1 MSNQLST
8 ADKTYLTAQQQKQI
22 QALKQ
27 AWADASAAGDTAA
40 MARANQQ
47 AEAIRATAGYAGGSD
62 GSGYYKLNE
71 TGGAAPAG
79 AGKSAGEVQQW
90 VTDYHNTHYNENNG
104 WINGYSTAMNLRS
117 MANYIRQQMEANSN
131 AWAAA
136 DAAGKSYLHDQNQQ
150 LAKILEKAVGGAKS
164 TYNEKLGRW
173 ETDNANLGYGY
184 NVGQYNDP
192 DWYRNTYGM
201 TDEQMEAY
209 RNDTARYHNFV
220 DQRVVR
226 NWQDES
232 SGYTGE
238 YAQFVNGPYGQLL
251 GGTNGVD
258 RSVYA
263 NVQGDG
269 FDDENEQY
277 EIPRNADGTIAP
289 KAPALKNNNSMSDYT
304 KQFAAYVE
312 DGVIQP
318 GKLKLG
324 GGVPSGGGSGS
335 LHIGSVVPSGGAD
348 SGLLDRWQAAAQE
361 QAISNRDYAV
371 DKAVQQLLAAQAR
384 ADAAY
389 QTQRDQIAKDER
401 NALDNAALYAEAR
414 GDRGGI
420 GQTQY
425 SQILAQ
431 AAANRQTVNTAQAR
445 LAADT
450 QQQIIQLR
458 AEGKFQAAD
467 DLLEISQT
475 YLLKLLALEQWA
487 AEYALDNAKFEA
499 SVTQWQQEYWLQA
512 AKLLL

>member
-1 MSNQLST
+1 MSNKLSA
-8 ADKTYLTAQQQKQI
+8 ADQTYLSAQQQKEI

-27 AWADASAAGDTAA
+27 AWEAANAAGDQAA
-40 MARANQQ
+40 MAQANRQ
-47 AEAIRATAGYAGGSD
+47 AEAIRATAGYSGGSD
-62 GSGYYKLNE
+62 GSGYYKL
-71 TGGAAPAG
+71 GDSGSPVAG
-79 AGKSAGEVQQW
+79 AGKSAAEVQQW
-90 VTDYHNTHYNENNG
+90 VADYRNTHYDADSG

-131 AWAAA
+131 AWAGA
-136 DAAGKSYLHDQNQQ
+136 DAAGRAYLHDQNLQ
-150 LAKILEKAVGGAKS
+150 LAQILEDNNGGAQS
-164 TYNEKLGRW
+164 RYNEQLGRW

-184 NVGQYNDP
+184 NVGQYNDL
-192 DWYRNTYGM
+192 DWYRNAYGM
-201 TDEQMEAY
+201 TDAQIDAY

-232 SGYTGE
+232 SGFTGE

-258 RSVYA
+258 RSIYV

-269 FDDENEQY
+269 FDDENENY
-277 EIPRNADGTIAP
+277 EIPRDAYGNIVP
-289 KAPALKNNNSMSDYT
+289 QAPALKNNNSMSAYT

-324 GGVPSGGGSGS
+324 GGGARSSHAGGGVNTVSGGT
-335 LHIGSVVPSGGAD
+335 VD
-348 SGLLDRWQAAAQE
+348 SGLLDQWQSAAKE
-361 QAISNRDYAV
+361 QAVTVRDYAV

-431 AAANRQTVNTAQAR
+431 AAANRQTVNTAQAQ
-445 LAADT
+445 LAAQT
-450 QQQIIQLR
+450 QQQIAQLR
-458 AEGKFQAAD
+458 AEGQFQTAD

-487 AEYALDNAKFEA
+487 AEFGLDHAKFEA
-499 SVTQWQQEYWLQA
+499 SVAQWQQEYWLQA

>member
-1 MSNQLST
+1 MRNNLSA
-8 ADKTYLTAQQQKQI
+8 ADQKYLSVQQQKQI

-27 AWADASAAGDTAA
+27 AWADASAAGDQAG

-62 GSGYYKLNE
+62 GSGYIKLNE
-71 TGGAAPAG
+71 NGAVASG
-79 AGKSAGEVQQW
+79 GKSANEVRQW
-90 VTDYHNTHYNENNG
+90 VTDYKNTHYDANNG
-104 WINGYSTAMNLRS
+104 WVNGYSTAMNLRS

-136 DAAGKSYLHDQNQQ
+136 DTAGKTYLHDQNQQ
-150 LAKILEKAVGGAKS
+150 LAKILENAVGGAKS
-164 TYNEKLGRW
+164 TYNEQLGRW

-192 DWYRNTYGM
+192 DWYKNVYGM

-232 SGYTGE
+232 SGFTGE

-251 GGTNGVD
+251 GGTKGVD
-258 RSVYA
+258 RSVYV

-269 FDDENEQY
+269 FDDENENY

-304 KQFAAYVE
+304 RQFAAYVE

-318 GKLKLG
+318 GKGKLG
-324 GGVPSGGGSGS
+324 GGVRSGGGAVSSGV
-335 LHIGSVVPSGGAD
+335 GSAAHSGGAD
-348 SGLLDRWQAAAQE
+348 SSLLDNWQAAAQE
-361 QAISNRDYAV
+361 QAVTARDYAV
-371 DKAVQQLLAAQAR
+371 DKAVQQLLQAQAQ
-384 ADAAY
+384 AEAAY
-389 QTQRDQIAKDER
+389 QNQRDQIAKEER

-425 SQILAQ
+425 GQILAQ
-431 AAANRQTVNTAQAR
+431 AAANRQTVNAAQTQ
-445 LAADT
+445 LAAET
-450 QQQIIQLR
+450 RQQIAQLR

-475 YLLKLLALEQWA
+475 YLLKLLELEKWA

-499 SVTQWQQEYWLQA
+499 GVAQWQQEYWLQV
-512 AKLLL
+512 AKLLM